1 LALIDDLAAD
11 PGGGCAGRSCGDG
24 RDLADPILPVFSQ
37 PSGALRITSR
47 IVYLARRGGRAVYCG
62 GLENRNGAISVRIAS
77 QNFFLQAS

>member
-1 LALIDDLAAD
+1 LALIDDLATD

-62 GLENRNGAISVRIAS
+62 GLENYRYHRHFTLKSAQMRSS
-77 QNFFLQAS
+77 